1 MSEDVFDLW
10 NDQKKKLD
18 TRQAIVINSSGKAL
32 YKEGEIWWCSIGK
45 NIGFEEDGKN
55 EWFER
60 PILVLKKFS
69 KDVFFGLPM
78 TSTRKESPY
87 YYPYDL
93 HETEGA
99 VILSQ
104 GKLLSTK
111 RLLRKIAKM
120 GDEHLAEVRAAFRKM
135 FE

>member
-1 MSEDVFDLW
+1 MQEGIFDGW
-10 NDQKKKLD
+10 NEQKKEINA
-18 TRQAIVINSSGKAL
+18 REAIVINAKGKGL
-32 YKEGEIWWCSIGK
+32 YKEGEIWWCAIGK
-45 NIGFEEDGKN
+45 NVGFEEDGKN
-55 EWFER
+55 ELFER
-60 PILVLKKFS
+60 PVLVLKKFS

-111 RLLRKIAKM
+111 RLLRKMAKM
-120 GDEHLAEVRAAFRKM
+120 GDDHLAEVRTAFRKM